1 LKLPDI
7 LHGDYEGCP
16 FLIPLPRGAAVT
28 TTAGRMTPQPIPD
41 GSAKGRYCS
50 KKDLNEML
58 DTFYDLRGWNR
69 DGILINEKLIEL
81 GLIEEI
87 IQLFSTFEI

>member
-1 LKLPDI
+1 MPDI
-7 LHGDYEGCP
+7 LHGAYEECS
-16 FLIPLPRGAAVT
+16 FLIHLPQGAAVT
-28 TTAGRMTPQPIPD
+28 TTAGRITPQPIPD
-41 GSAKGRYCS
+41 GPAKGRYCT

-69 DGILINEKLIEL
+69 DGVPTNEKLTEL

-87 IQLFSTFEI
+87 IQLFRTFET